1 MHLSTTLGGEK
12 RMHFYALGIF
22 VICKLEDLVK

>member
-1 MHLSTTLGGEK
+1 MYLSATLGGKK
-12 RMHFYALGIF
+12 RMHFYAFSIF